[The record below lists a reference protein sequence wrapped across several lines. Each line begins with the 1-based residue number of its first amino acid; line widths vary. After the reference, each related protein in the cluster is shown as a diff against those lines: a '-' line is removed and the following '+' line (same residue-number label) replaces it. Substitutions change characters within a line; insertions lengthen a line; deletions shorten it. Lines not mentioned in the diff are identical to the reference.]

1 MTDTRSLRGKLAA
14 TGAVGCPA
22 ILHGGS
28 SGIRRL
34 ASWPLSCTR
43 QRSCKGVFPVKEL
56 VEYMAKLLV
65 DNPDQVEVTE
75 VNATRSVI
83 LELRVAKED
92 MGRVIGKRGRVANA
106 MRTLLR
112 VAAAKEGKRAIL
124 EIV

>member
-1 MTDTRSLRGKLAA
+1 VPDTAYA
-14 TGAVGCPA
+14 
-22 ILHGGS
+22 
-28 SGIRRL
+28 RRVI
-34 ASWPLSCTR
+34 T
-43 QRSCKGVFPVKEL
+43 VKEL

-65 DNPDQVEVTE
+65 DNPDQVEVIE

-92 MGRVIGKRGRVANA
+92 MGRVIGKNGRVANA